1 MRSFLVFA
9 RRFEDFCQLRDTYQA
24 TAQDG
29 PDPEKLAALTA
40 AGKAVLDAALPYAQL
55 AQVLR
60 RVSEG
65 DVDSLPPC
73 ACAICEEQRARGER
87 P

>member
-1 MRSFLVFA
+1 MTSVWTLA
-9 RRFEDFCQLRDTYQA
+9 ERR
-24 TAQDG
+24 DG
-29 PDPEKLAALTA
+29 TRVSV
-40 AGKAVLDAALPYAQL
+40 VLDAGRLAIVAPDSVLGLEAGEAAQL